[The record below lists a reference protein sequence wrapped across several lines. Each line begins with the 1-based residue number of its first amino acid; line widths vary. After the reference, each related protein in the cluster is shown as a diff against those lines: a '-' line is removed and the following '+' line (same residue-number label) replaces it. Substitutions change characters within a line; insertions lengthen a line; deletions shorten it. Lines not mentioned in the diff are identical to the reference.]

1 MKRRQ
6 LPVLFALVAAS
17 LFGAAV
23 QAQTFPSK
31 PLTIVVPA
39 PAGGVLDI
47 LARTFSKEM
56 SASMGQQIIVD
67 NSPGA
72 GGTLGI
78 SKAMRAPADG
88 YTMMMT
94 SPVETIFGPLNY
106 KSAQYKAEDSR
117 AILNIGRTHVMLVTR
132 KDLPVNNLA
141 ELVALM
147 KSRADK
153 PLAYC
158 SPGNGS
164 LFHLIAEKMN
174 ATASVKSVHVPYS
187 GFPQCLTDLLGG
199 NTIDFAFLPLA
210 GPFPGAVDS
219 GGIKAIAML
228 SNTPSSRF
236 PKVATASATQG
247 FEGFVFSIWAGIHV
261 HGQVPEAVVEVLN
274 KHASETLAK
283 PEVRADIEQRGS
295 TVSPARTLKQEQDD
309 YVKDIQ
315 IYTAIFKSIG
325 LTQQ

>member
-1 MKRRQ
+1 MKIRQ
-6 LPVLFALVAAS
+6 LAALCSVVAMS
-17 LFGAAV
+17 LFGAAA
-23 QAQTFPSK
+23 QADTFPSK
-31 PLTIVVPA
+31 PLTLLVPA

-47 LARTFSKEM
+47 LARTFAKEM
-56 SASMGQQIIVD
+56 SASLGQQVLVD

-117 AILNIGRTHVMLVTR
+117 PILNIGRTSVMLVTR
-132 KDLPVNNLA
+132 KDLPASNLT

-153 PLAYC
+153 PLSYC

-164 LFHLIAEKMN
+164 LFHLIGEKLN
-174 ATASVKSVHVPYS
+174 ATAGVKSVHVPYS
-187 GFPQCLTDLLGG
+187 GFPQCLTDLIGG
-199 NTIDFAFLPLA
+199 NSIDFAFLPVG

-228 SNTPSSRF
+228 SNAPVSRF
-236 PKVATASATQG
+236 PKVVTASATKG
-247 FEGFVFSIWAGIHV
+247 FEDFVFSIWAGIHV
-261 HGQVPEAVVEVLN
+261 NGKVPEAVAEVLN
-274 KHASETLAK
+274 KHARATLAK

-295 TVSPARTLKQEQDD
+295 TLSPDRTLKQEQDD
-309 YVKDIQ
+309 YLKEIQ
-315 IYTAIFKSIG
+315 VYTAIFKSVG